1 MAIALDKK
9 AREALKRSRQEQAET
24 AKVQKGPTAKAAA
37 PATKARAAKAPAPA
51 AQPKPIAKPASTEPQ
66 SVTEILDQAD
76 KSERRQLIRKAIA
89 VRHASKSALDDL
101 SDEQR
106 QALQVFALQA
116 IIDRGK
122 TGGGNS

>member
-1 MAIALDKK
+1 MEQAFARPFPALTPAQRYHLDVFGYVVIEETLT
-9 AREALKRSRQEQAET
+9 ADEVSRQLEALQRLQRDLE
-24 AKVQKGPTAKAAA
+24 AAG
-37 PATKARAAKAPAPA
+37 
-51 AQPKPIAKPASTEPQ
+51 EGV
-66 SVTEILDQAD
+66 VTEILDQAD

-106 QALQVFALQA
+106 QALQAFALQA

-122 TGGGNS
+122 AGGGNS